1 MPQAAMLE
9 QRNNI
14 ILFPSI
20 KHNTEKPKEKIRPS
34 DRRREVT
41 AKEREGKKSSHSF
54 RSAAEVNVML
64 SDFLAC
70 GEWRDALLFVT
81 GLNTKFRA
89 IDLSLLRWEDIINE
103 ECKVRPYW
111 WFTEQ
116 KTGKSV
122 RVISNEAFTRMI
134 YLYMRKAGAPKD
146 FVSFV
151 FMPGGNR
158 KSYFHRWKDRCDKYA
173 EARLEITRRIQ
184 LYRDREIEPVL
195 EDYSHQQV
203 HVTFADGSTLDWP
216 YDRQGKLWIREQRHS
231 DIPVGLSP
239 ESISEI
245 IKQKAEKLGLYDTE
259 GHRIAAH
266 TMRKTAATAAKGL
279 LPDRI
284 VPSNLYNNTVPLD
297 EVSRFMGHSSTT
309 TTVRYLGEDEMDE
322 KIYRFIN
329 LGIEAIE
336 EFEKKEGLNT

>member
-1 MPQAAMLE
+1 MPQAAILK

-14 ILFPSI
+14 IRFPSI
-20 KHNTEKPKEKIRPS
+20 EHNATQPKEKVRPS

-70 GEWRDALLFVT
+70 GEWRDALLFVA

-89 IDLSLLRWEDIINE
+89 IDLSLLRWEDIIDE

-122 RVISNEAFTRMI
+122 RVVSNEAFTRMV
-134 YLYMRKAGAPKD
+134 YLYMRKAEAPKD

-158 KSYFHRWKDRCDKYA
+158 KSYFHRWKDRCDKCA
-173 EARLEITRRIQ
+173 EARLEIARRIQ
-184 LYRDREIEPVL
+184 LYRDRGIEPVS
-195 EDYSHQQV
+195 ENYSHQQV
-203 HVTFADGSTLDWP
+203 HVAFADGSTLDWP

-266 TMRKTAATAAKGL
+266 TMRKTFATTVKGL
-279 LPDRI
+279 LSGRSIPRDLYDNMVPTDI
-284 VPSNLYNNTVPLD
+284 VAKMMN
-297 EVSRFMGHSSTT
+297 HSSVTT
-309 TTVRYLGEDEMDE
+309 TDHYVQDDPLFEKLYL
-322 KIYRFIN
+322 FVN
-329 LGIEAIE
+329 LGLEAIE
-336 EFEKKEGLNT
+336 EFEKKEGLNA